1 MKIKKSK
8 LKQIIKE
15 EWARVNEMY
24 YGQMLDQSPHHGEFH
39 QENQKCRSK
48 LEDIV
53 KTSTDLHDK
62 IVDDGDLGE
71 EVITVL
77 DEILA
82 TLRKIELKLNDDI
95 QGGEV

>member
-24 YGQMLDQSPHHGEFH
+24 YGQMSNQNAHHGDFH

-53 KTSTDLHDK
+53 KTSAGLHDR
-62 IVDDGDLGE
+62 IVDDGDLDE
-71 EVITVL
+71 NVITVL
-77 DEILA
+77 DEILS
-82 TLRKIELKLNDDI
+82 TLRKIELKLSEDI